1 MVSMSSRPSGRWL
14 LALAIAAP
22 RSSGFVAPSLSQLA
36 RSPAAGPAKVDRTRD
51 VASSHAQ
58 RVARAAAPVST
69 PAPPAPVDRRI
80 QLAKAFVVDDFG
92 RANPDLLQ
100 DDFAFELGS
109 SLLTKERY
117 LKSDDLVRLRE
128 ACGDTLRVAASDF
141 RIDPGDD
148 EAVLFTLA
156 VSGVQ
161 SAPYK
166 GLEDKDPL
174 KGSGPWKTL
183 PTCGRCAFDAS
194 GKCYSATLGAPL
206 DRCILRGDHFN
217 LTWTPSTAC
226 LDSSLTQGRSL
237 ARRGDAGRRLLGRH
251 GRKIGWSQR
260 RARPL

>member
-1 MVSMSSRPSGRWL
+1 MLMHTSDYASASANQLENLLSNSRAAKMVKGRSPGSGL
-14 LALAIAAP
+14 VAVVAIL
-22 RSSGFVAPSLSQLA
+22 APSLAFQAPLRRPLA
-36 RSPAAGPAKVDRTRD
+36 R
-51 VASSHAQ
+51 SHAQ
-58 RVARAAAPVST
+58 RVATVRAAAPVT
-69 PAPPAPVDRRI
+69 PAAPPAPVDRRI

-109 SLLTKERY
+109 SLLTKDRY
-117 LKSDDLVRLRE
+117 LKSDDLARLRE

-237 ARRGDAGRRLLGRH
+237 ARRGDAC
-251 GRKIGWSQR
+251 
-260 RARPL
+260 

>member
-22 RSSGFVAPSLSQLA
+22 RTSGFVAPSLSQLA
-36 RSPAAGPAKVDRTRD
+36 RSPAAGPAKVDRARD
-51 VASSHAQ
+51 VSGSHAQ
-58 RVARAAAPVST
+58 RVAARAAAPVGASASA
-69 PAPPAPVDRRI
+69 PNAPPAPVDRRI

-206 DRCILRGDHFN
+206 DRSAFCVEI
-217 LTWTPSTAC
+217 TS
-226 LDSSLTQGRSL
+226 
-237 ARRGDAGRRLLGRH
+237 
-251 GRKIGWSQR
+251 I
-260 RARPL
+260 

>member
-1 MVSMSSRPSGRWL
+1 MARRRSPGSGLVAVVSIL
-14 LALAIAAP
+14 
-22 RSSGFVAPSLSQLA
+22 APSLAFQAPLPHRLELA
-36 RSPAAGPAKVDRTRD
+36 RVPATCRGRFATV
-51 VASSHAQ
+51 
-58 RVARAAAPVST
+58 RAAAPVA

-92 RANPDLLQ
+92 RANPNLLG

-117 LKSDDLVRLRE
+117 LRANDLSALRE

-148 EAVLFTLA
+148 EAVLYTLS

-161 SAPYK
+161 SAPYA

-174 KGSGPWKTL
+174 KGQGPWKTL

-206 DRCILRGDHFN
+206 DRSAFCVEI
-217 LTWTPSTAC
+217 TS
-226 LDSSLTQGRSL
+226 
-237 ARRGDAGRRLLGRH
+237 
-251 GRKIGWSQR
+251 I
-260 RARPL
+260 

>member
-1 MVSMSSRPSGRWL
+1 M
-14 LALAIAAP
+14 
-22 RSSGFVAPSLSQLA
+22 
-36 RSPAAGPAKVDRTRD
+36 
-51 VASSHAQ
+51 
-58 RVARAAAPVST
+58 
-69 PAPPAPVDRRI
+69 
-80 QLAKAFVVDDFG
+80 DDFG

-161 SAPYK
+161 SQPYA

-206 DRCILRGDHFN
+206 DRSGFCVEI
-217 LTWTPSTAC
+217 TS
-226 LDSSLTQGRSL
+226 
-237 ARRGDAGRRLLGRH
+237 
-251 GRKIGWSQR
+251 I
-260 RARPL
+260 

>member
-1 MVSMSSRPSGRWL
+1 M
-14 LALAIAAP
+14 
-22 RSSGFVAPSLSQLA
+22 
-36 RSPAAGPAKVDRTRD
+36 
-51 VASSHAQ
+51 
-58 RVARAAAPVST
+58 T
-69 PAPPAPVDRRI
+69 PAPPAPPVDRRI

-141 RIDPGDD
+141 RIDPGDE

-161 SAPYK
+161 SQPYA

-194 GKCYSATLGAPL
+194 GKCYAATLGAPL
-206 DRCILRGDHFN
+206 DRSAFLRGDHFN
-217 LTWTPSTAC
+217 LTWTPSSAC
-226 LDSSLTQGRSL
+226 HDSSLTQGRPL
-237 ARRGDAGRRLLGRH
+237 ARRGDASRRVLGGDGWEIGRSKRW
-251 GRKIGWSQR
+251 IGSVR
-260 RARPL
+260 ISDAPHARDS

>member
-1 MVSMSSRPSGRWL
+1 M
-14 LALAIAAP
+14 
-22 RSSGFVAPSLSQLA
+22 
-36 RSPAAGPAKVDRTRD
+36 
-51 VASSHAQ
+51 
-58 RVARAAAPVST
+58 AAPVST

-109 SLLTKERY
+109 SLLTKDRY
-117 LKSDDLVRLRE
+117 LKSDDLARLRE

-166 GLEDKDPL
+166 GLEDKDAL

-183 PTCGRCAFDAS
+183 PT
-194 GKCYSATLGAPL
+194 
-206 DRCILRGDHFN
+206 
-217 LTWTPSTAC
+217 
-226 LDSSLTQGRSL
+226 
-237 ARRGDAGRRLLGRH
+237 
-251 GRKIGWSQR
+251 
-260 RARPL
+260 

>member
-1 MVSMSSRPSGRWL
+1 MVRRRSPGSGL
-14 LALAIAAP
+14 LAVAVLL
-22 RSSGFVAPSLSQLA
+22 APSLAFQAPLQHRLELA
-36 RSPAAGPAKVDRTRD
+36 ARAGAPARNNRGRFATV
-51 VASSHAQ
+51 
-58 RVARAAAPVST
+58 RAAAPVT
-69 PAPPAPVDRRI
+69 PAPPAPPVDRRI

-92 RANPDLLQ
+92 RANPNLLG

-117 LKSDDLVRLRE
+117 LRANDLSALRE

-148 EAVLFTLA
+148 EAVLYTLS

-161 SAPYK
+161 SAPYA

-174 KGSGPWKTL
+174 KGQGPWKTL

-206 DRCILRGDHFN
+206 DRSGFCVEI
-217 LTWTPSTAC
+217 TS
-226 LDSSLTQGRSL
+226 
-237 ARRGDAGRRLLGRH
+237 
-251 GRKIGWSQR
+251 I
-260 RARPL
+260 

>member
-1 MVSMSSRPSGRWL
+1 MVRRRSQGHLVAVAAL
-14 LALAIAAP
+14 LA
-22 RSSGFVAPSLSQLA
+22 APSLAFQAPSRRPLA
-36 RSPAAGPAKVDRTRD
+36 R
-51 VASSHAQ
+51 SHAQ
-58 RVARAAAPVST
+58 RVAARAAAPVASAT
-69 PAPPAPVDRRI
+69 SPAPPVDRRI

-92 RANPDLLQ
+92 RANPNLLG

-117 LKSDDLVRLRE
+117 LRATDLSALRE

-161 SAPYK
+161 SAPYA
-166 GLEDKDPL
+166 GLEGKDPL
-174 KGSGPWKTL
+174 KGQGPWKTL

-206 DRCILRGDHFN
+206 DRSAFCVEI
-217 LTWTPSTAC
+217 TS
-226 LDSSLTQGRSL
+226 
-237 ARRGDAGRRLLGRH
+237 
-251 GRKIGWSQR
+251 I
-260 RARPL
+260 

>member
-1 MVSMSSRPSGRWL
+1 MVRRRSRGSGL
-14 LALAIAAP
+14 LAVAGLI
-22 RSSGFVAPSLSQLA
+22 APSLAFQAPLQHRLELA
-36 RSPAAGPAKVDRTRD
+36 RAPVTRFRGCAT
-51 VASSHAQ
+51 V
-58 RVARAAAPVST
+58 RAAAPVT
-69 PAPPAPVDRRI
+69 PAPPAPPVDRRI

-92 RANPDLLQ
+92 RANPNLLG

-117 LKSDDLVRLRE
+117 LRANDLSALRE

-148 EAVLFTLA
+148 EAVLYTLS

-161 SAPYK
+161 SAPYA

-174 KGSGPWKTL
+174 KGQGPWKTL

-206 DRCILRGDHFN
+206 DRSAFCVEI
-217 LTWTPSTAC
+217 TS
-226 LDSSLTQGRSL
+226 
-237 ARRGDAGRRLLGRH
+237 
-251 GRKIGWSQR
+251 I
-260 RARPL
+260 

>member
-1 MVSMSSRPSGRWL
+1 MVRRRSRGSGL
-14 LALAIAAP
+14 LAVAGLI
-22 RSSGFVAPSLSQLA
+22 APSLAFQAPLQHRLELA
-36 RSPAAGPAKVDRTRD
+36 RAPVTRFRGCAT
-51 VASSHAQ
+51 V
-58 RVARAAAPVST
+58 RAAAPVT

-148 EAVLFTLA
+148 EAVLYTLS

-161 SAPYK
+161 SQPYK
-166 GLEDKDPL
+166 GLDDKDAL

-194 GKCYSATLGAPL
+194 GKCYAATLGAPL
-206 DRCILRGDHFN
+206 DRSAFA
-217 LTWTPSTAC
+217 W
-226 LDSSLTQGRSL
+226 RSL
-237 ARRGDAGRRLLGRH
+237 QSDLAAVNRV
-251 GRKIGWSQR
+251 S
-260 RARPL
+260 

>member
-1 MVSMSSRPSGRWL
+1 MLMHARGLCLSASANQLANLDQQYSMLCRGSPSL
-14 LALAIAAP
+14 CLAVAAL
-22 RSSGFVAPSLSQLA
+22 VAPSLAFQAPLRRPLA
-36 RSPAAGPAKVDRTRD
+36 R
-51 VASSHAQ
+51 SHAQ
-58 RVARAAAPVST
+58 RVRPRAAAPVGSGA
-69 PAPPAPVDRRI
+69 PPPPPAPVDRRI

-117 LKSDDLVRLRE
+117 LKSDDLTRLRE

-161 SAPYK
+161 SQPYK

-174 KGSGPWKTL
+174 KGSGPWNTL
-183 PTCGRCAFDAS
+183 PTSGRCAFDAS
-194 GKCYSATLGAPL
+194 GKCYAATLGSPL
-206 DRCILRGDHFN
+206 DRDDRSRGVETLADACWVAMGGKLGGLNVGLALSELVILFRNRILF
-217 LTWTPSTAC
+217 
-226 LDSSLTQGRSL
+226 
-237 ARRGDAGRRLLGRH
+237 
-251 GRKIGWSQR
+251 
-260 RARPL
+260 

>member
-1 MVSMSSRPSGRWL
+1 M
-14 LALAIAAP
+14 
-22 RSSGFVAPSLSQLA
+22 
-36 RSPAAGPAKVDRTRD
+36 
-51 VASSHAQ
+51 
-58 RVARAAAPVST
+58 T
-69 PAPPAPVDRRI
+69 PAPPAPPVDRRI

-92 RANPDLLQ
+92 RANPNLLG

-117 LKSDDLVRLRE
+117 LRANDLSALRE

-148 EAVLFTLA
+148 EAVLYTLS

-161 SAPYK
+161 SAPYA

-174 KGSGPWKTL
+174 KGQGPWKTL

-206 DRCILRGDHFN
+206 DRSAFCVEI
-217 LTWTPSTAC
+217 TS
-226 LDSSLTQGRSL
+226 
-237 ARRGDAGRRLLGRH
+237 
-251 GRKIGWSQR
+251 I
-260 RARPL
+260 

>member
-1 MVSMSSRPSGRWL
+1 MCRSSRPSGRWL

-22 RSSGFVAPSLSQLA
+22 QTSGFVAPSLSQLA
-36 RSPAAGPAKVDRTRD
+36 RSPAAGPAKVDRARD
-51 VASSHAQ
+51 SSSSHAQ
-58 RVARAAAPVST
+58 RVAARAAAPVA
-69 PAPPAPVDRRI
+69 APPAPPVDRRI

-92 RANPDLLQ
+92 RANPNLLG

-117 LKSDDLVRLRE
+117 LRANDLSALRE

-148 EAVLFTLA
+148 EAVLYTLS

-161 SAPYK
+161 SAPYA

-174 KGSGPWKTL
+174 KGQGPWKTL

-206 DRCILRGDHFN
+206 DRSAFCVEI
-217 LTWTPSTAC
+217 TS
-226 LDSSLTQGRSL
+226 
-237 ARRGDAGRRLLGRH
+237 
-251 GRKIGWSQR
+251 I
-260 RARPL
+260 

>member
-1 MVSMSSRPSGRWL
+1 MVRRRSPGHLVAVAAVVTRSLAFQTPSRRP
-14 LALAIAAP
+14 
-22 RSSGFVAPSLSQLA
+22 LA
-36 RSPAAGPAKVDRTRD
+36 R
-51 VASSHAQ
+51 SHAQ
-58 RVARAAAPVST
+58 RVAARAAAPVGAT
-69 PAPPAPVDRRI
+69 PAPPVDRRI

-92 RANPDLLQ
+92 RARPDLLQ

-161 SAPYK
+161 SQPYA

-194 GKCYSATLGAPL
+194 GKCYAATLGAPL
-206 DRCILRGDHFN
+206 DRSAFA
-217 LTWTPSTAC
+217 W
-226 LDSSLTQGRSL
+226 RSL
-237 ARRGDAGRRLLGRH
+237 QSDLAAVNRV
-251 GRKIGWSQR
+251 S
-260 RARPL
+260 

>member
-1 MVSMSSRPSGRWL
+1 MVSSSSRPSGRWL

-22 RSSGFVAPSLSQLA
+22 RTSAFVAPSLSQLA
-36 RSPAAGPAKVDRTRD
+36 RSPAAGPAKLDRARD
-51 VASSHAQ
+51 AASGHAQ
-58 RVARAAAPVST
+58 RVAARAAAPVST

-194 GKCYSATLGAPL
+194 GKCYAATLGAPL
-206 DRCILRGDHFN
+206 DRSAFA
-217 LTWTPSTAC
+217 W
-226 LDSSLTQGRSL
+226 RSL
-237 ARRGDAGRRLLGRH
+237 QSDLAAVNRV
-251 GRKIGWSQR
+251 S
-260 RARPL
+260 